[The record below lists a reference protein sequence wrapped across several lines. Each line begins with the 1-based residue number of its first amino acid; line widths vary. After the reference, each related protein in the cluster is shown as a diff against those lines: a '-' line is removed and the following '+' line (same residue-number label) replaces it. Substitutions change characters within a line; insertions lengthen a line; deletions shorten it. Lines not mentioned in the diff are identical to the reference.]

1 MDKDQ
6 RTEMIQNL
14 YTKSIYQ
21 FYNNYEI
28 LMVEVENIG
37 YDATGKEIPGS
48 ELMEISKQIRKTID
62 DNK

>member
-1 MDKDQ
+1 
-6 RTEMIQNL
+6 
-14 YTKSIYQ
+14 
-21 FYNNYEI
+21 
-28 LMVEVENIG
+28 MVEVENIG